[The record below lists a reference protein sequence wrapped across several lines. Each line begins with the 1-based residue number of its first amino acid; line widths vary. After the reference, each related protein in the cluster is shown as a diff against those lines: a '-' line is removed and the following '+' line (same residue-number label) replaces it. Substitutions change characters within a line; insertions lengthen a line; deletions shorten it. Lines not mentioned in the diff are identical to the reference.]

1 MHFQTSTNVKNHVN
15 KDFRIKDI
23 NKVYSTNFLGVILDS
38 TFSWGPHINNLA
50 SKLNSDVFS
59 FYFPQKPWEW
69 FTSLIFIHYCHMA

>member
-23 NKVYSTNFLGVILDS
+23 NKVYSTNFLGLILDS

-59 FYFPQKPWEW
+59 FYFPQKP
-69 FTSLIFIHYCHMA
+69 